1 MIKTTQEMLTDIVEL
16 KRLKGDMA
24 CFEINEQSCIFIEI
38 FAYENK
44 DTLNIAIEWRD
55 SDTNEPFEATVC
67 SYDDDREIESALDY
81 IRRCALDDESEN
93 NKDFDKTYLK

>member
-1 MIKTTQEMLTDIVEL
+1 MLEDIVEL
-16 KRLKGDMA
+16 KRLKGDMV

-38 FAYENK
+38 FAYGNK

-55 SDTNEPFEATVC
+55 SDTDEPFEAAVC
-67 SYDDDREIESALDY
+67 SCDDDREIESALDY